1 MKGHTAMIL
10 IELIFDAAPDEREE
24 VAALARRTMA
34 ETREEK
40 GCILYRFTIDL
51 DLPHRFILTELWES
65 EEDLKAHFAGN
76 AFRAFWVELPGG
88 GSFVSSTAWQG
99 PLVSYIPPGGVQS
112 S

>member
-1 MKGHTAMIL
+1 MIL
-10 IELIFDAAPDEREE
+10 IELIFDAAPDVQEE

-34 ETREEK
+34 ETHAEK

-51 DLPHRFILTELWES
+51 DLPQRFILTELWES
-65 EEDLKAHFAGN
+65 EEDLQAHFAGP
-76 AFRAFWVELPGG
+76 AFKTFWAELPGG

-99 PLVSYIPPGGVQS
+99 PLVSYVPPGGVPS